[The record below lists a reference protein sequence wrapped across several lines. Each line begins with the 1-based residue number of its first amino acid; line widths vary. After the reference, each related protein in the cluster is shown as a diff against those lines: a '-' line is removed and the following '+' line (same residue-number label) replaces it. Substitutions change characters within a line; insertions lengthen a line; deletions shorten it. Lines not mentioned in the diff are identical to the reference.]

1 MQTGLFSAAVAALL
15 AVSVLDL
22 RPDPRDT
29 SAVYI
34 ANMYHLLANATTS
47 QPIILPTPLDPPEF
61 SAPGYAIWVNAL
73 WFLSLVMSLTG
84 ALLAVLVQQWVH
96 SYLRATQQRQSA
108 QDRVKTREFCAKGL
122 KKSRVS
128 LIVRSVPTLIHVSL
142 FLFFAGLLI
151 WLTNI
156 NHLVG
161 WPVVFWLGLC
171 GTGYAYVTIMPIL
184 HHDSPY
190 FSPLSSLIRRSK
202 ILTHFLFT
210 QLFEAF
216 PNLSSSP
223 LGQWLPGLYGTA
235 RDHNRMHLS
244 LSMHEARVEAA
255 RSLPPDVNY
264 DAFWWTFQSLKRD
277 SELEQ
282 FFDAIPD
289 LCAPQGD
296 ALERFI
302 RPKREKLSTA
312 LVGLMDRTFSSNLV
326 AESVKLQRIEIC
338 MKAAAATKQLLL
350 GHWYFLRRVLLGE
363 WQGFLGSVPFGRF
376 IQKWQNINDSTT
388 NLYIRCVVSAI
399 IATVPT
405 PDGAWPQ
412 IVRSHRPW
420 IQLVCDHLNMSEST
434 LHGHL
439 DQMQNVSLAN
449 LNCIVSHITRF
460 EPQGVTSSA
469 YDSVLESLKV
479 LESICKL
486 DVQATLPSLQHEF
499 CILWDQLVQN
509 HVTVDQDPNNH
520 RTRELST
527 RTLDHI
533 CGFHEALHGRA
544 GTVILAGASPIQHP
558 HCTENGTRT
567 AHSVPTSHTNNAA
580 PTVNATHPTASHSQ
594 HDRLQVTSTTA
605 GPLSST
611 SPSSHGNRLNLPSR
625 PTSPAPSISN
635 TAIPISASANE
646 RTYDV
651 V

>member
-1 MQTGLFSAAVAALL
+1 
-15 AVSVLDL
+15 
-22 RPDPRDT
+22 
-29 SAVYI
+29 
-34 ANMYHLLANATTS
+34 
-47 QPIILPTPLDPPEF
+47 
-61 SAPGYAIWVNAL
+61 
-73 WFLSLVMSLTG
+73 
-84 ALLAVLVQQWVH
+84 
-96 SYLRATQQRQSA
+96 
-108 QDRVKTREFCAKGL
+108 
-122 KKSRVS
+122 
-128 LIVRSVPTLIHVSL
+128 
-142 FLFFAGLLI
+142 
-151 WLTNI
+151 
-156 NHLVG
+156 
-161 WPVVFWLGLC
+161 
-171 GTGYAYVTIMPIL
+171 
-184 HHDSPY
+184 
-190 FSPLSSLIRRSK
+190 
-202 ILTHFLFT
+202 
-210 QLFEAF
+210 
-216 PNLSSSP
+216 
-223 LGQWLPGLYGTA
+223 
-235 RDHNRMHLS
+235 
-244 LSMHEARVEAA
+244 
-255 RSLPPDVNY
+255 
-264 DAFWWTFQSLKRD
+264 LKRD

-302 RPKREKLSTA
+302 RPRREKLSTA

-363 WQGFLGSVPFGRF
+363 WQGFLRSVPFGRF
-376 IQKWQNINDSTT
+376 IQNWQNINDSTT

-405 PDGAWPQ
+405 PDGTWPQ

-420 IQLVCDHLNMSEST
+420 IQLVGDHLDMSEST
-434 LHGHL
+434 LRGHL
-439 DQMQNVSLAN
+439 DRMQNVSLAN
-449 LNCIVSHITRF
+449 LNRIVSHITRF

-486 DVQATLPSLQHEF
+486 DVQATLPSLQRKF

-509 HVTVDQDPNNH
+509 HINQDADNN

-544 GTVILAGASPIQHP
+544 GTLILASASPIQHP

-567 AHSVPTSHTNNAA
+567 AQSALTSHTDNAA
-580 PTVNATHPTASHSQ
+580 PTVNVTHPTASHSQ

-611 SPSSHGNRLNLPSR
+611 SPSSHGNRLTLSSR
-625 PTSPAPSISN
+625 PTSPAPSIPN

-646 RTYDV
+646 GTYDV